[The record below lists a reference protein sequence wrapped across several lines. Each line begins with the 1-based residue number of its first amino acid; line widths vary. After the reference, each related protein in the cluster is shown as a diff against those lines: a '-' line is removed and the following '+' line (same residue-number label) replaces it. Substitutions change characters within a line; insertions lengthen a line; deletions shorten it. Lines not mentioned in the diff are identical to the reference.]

1 MLTAPAI
8 LLVRLVSAPVNCV
21 CIALV
26 TPSRYPS
33 SVAVTA
39 ETAILPEP
47 LVTTAL
53 LVVKLP
59 VVIVLTAP
67 AILLVRLVSAP
78 VN

>member
-1 MLTAPAI
+1 MA
-8 LLVRLVSAPVNCV
+8 SSCV
-21 CIALV
+21 CIADE
-26 TPSRYPS
+26 TPSKYPN

-39 ETAILPEP
+39 DTATLPLLSEAK
-47 LVTTAL
+47 AL
-53 LVVKLP
+53 EAVKLP

>member
-1 MLTAPAI
+1 LA
-8 LLVRLVSAPVNCV
+8 SSCV
-21 CIALV
+21 CMALV
-26 TPSRYPS
+26 TPSRYPN

-39 ETAILPEP
+39 LTATLPEP
-47 LVTTAL
+47 LEASARDA
-53 LVVKLP
+53 VKLP